1 MKTKLKKLAFLALIM
16 LPVFSFAQ
24 EEEEIQTLFAK
35 KPVKI
40 SGFGGPVVN
49 VTSMKNDFALVHGFS
64 GAALFNQK
72 FYAGF
77 YVRELENEFSRHFIT
92 GNSYDFYFNH
102 RGLLLGYIFM
112 PKNVLHFNIGLQA
125 GKGELEYEDPLT
137 YNWYY
142 DDFVLILQPSIEAEI
157 NLAKFM
163 RIGVGVNF
171 RFLNDINE
179 IPGFSNGDFSDIG
192 GQVSLKFGWFK

>member
-1 MKTKLKKLAFLALIM
+1 MKTKSKKLVLFLLIALP
-16 LPVFSFAQ
+16 LLSLAQ
-24 EEEEIQTLFAK
+24 EEEEIQTLFAN
-35 KPVKI
+35 KPLKI

-49 VTSMKNDFALVHGFS
+49 LTSISNDFALVHGFS

-77 YVRELENEFSRHFIT
+77 YVRQLENEFSRHFIT

-102 RGLLLGYIFM
+102 RGLWLGYIFM
-112 PKNVLHFNIGLQA
+112 PKSVLHFNVGLQA
-125 GKGELEYEDPLT
+125 GKGELEYEDPVL

-163 RIGVGVNF
+163 RVGLGVNF
-171 RFLNDINE
+171 RFLNDVNE
-179 IPGFSNGDFSDIG
+179 IPGYSNSDFSDIG
-192 GQVSLKFGWFK
+192 GQISLKFGWFK